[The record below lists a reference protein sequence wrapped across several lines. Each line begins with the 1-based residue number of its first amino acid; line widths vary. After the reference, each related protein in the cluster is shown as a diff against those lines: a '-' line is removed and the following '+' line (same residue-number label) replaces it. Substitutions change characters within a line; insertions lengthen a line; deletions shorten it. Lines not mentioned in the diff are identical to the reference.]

1 MFNLPGTTTD
11 NEVHIKMIKKV
22 ISAFMLIMLTLTF
35 TISSPQEVKAETEIK
50 PLIQTSNISPLITG
64 PVLMQLL
71 ISTVVSVLLSIGISI
86 TRFGVEQ
93 LLKQWNIDGQEY
105 AEELNGQFNS
115 ITDKL
120 VVGPKTLALVY
131 RIRKQLLSQG
141 LTNNGSIDITST
153 ASNPGYTGFKETTV
167 AINTNFKVN
176 MEFTG
181 DVFKTEIIRRA
192 PLGSVPGFA
201 FNMAVRYYL
210 IDLGTDTGVKYYY
223 TPIVHITNTDNY
235 QLNALKLVFSN
246 LDEVNTFIKTIKN
259 EPYKVGS
266 YLQNFDSTGISTS
279 GALDINTGK
288 YTLVK
293 NASHRYAIIL
303 YKIESKGVWYNSS
316 DIVDTAVFTTGV
328 STTKNP
334 NTESNIPIVSES
346 TETVTAG
353 KIDTTDW
360 QKLNPHYTYELQLEN
375 TTDSSIINS
384 NQALIDAITQNTVAI
399 KNQQVIDKETG
410 LTVTDINTNVIGI
423 SGILNG
429 ISNVITSIK
438 EWFISLVQPITNIF
452 TKTYTIEEINA
463 LAWVNVINELVLA
476 IQNGVTQILP
486 YYQNNIGSILNAI
499 SHPQTNLL
507 TQSVNTILT
516 NTNLYWAVYGIAAI
530 IFIKGVLR

>member
-35 TISSPQEVKAETEIK
+35 TISTPQEVKAEQEVKALINNSTNIK
-50 PLIQTSNISPLITG
+50 LIEG
-64 PVLMQLL
+64 PVLMSLL
-71 ISTVVSVLLSIGISI
+71 VSTIVSVLLSIGISI
-86 TRFGVEQ
+86 TRYGVEQ
-93 LLKQWNIDGQEY
+93 IIKDWNINADEY
-105 AEELNGQFNS
+105 GEELNNQFN
-115 ITDKL
+115 TVGNKL
-120 VVGPKTLALVY
+120 IVGAKTLALAY
-131 RIRKQLLSQG
+131 RVRKELLSKG
-141 LTNNGSIDITST
+141 LTNNSSIDITSST
-153 ASNPGYTGFKETTV
+153 IDQGYKGFNQTTV
-167 AINTNFKVN
+167 SINTNFKVD
-176 MEFTG
+176 MTFDGTL
-181 DVFKTEIIRRA
+181 FKTEIIRLA
-192 PLGSVPGFA
+192 PLGTVPNFP
-201 FNMAVRYYL
+201 FNLAIRYYL
-210 IDLGTDTGVKYYY
+210 IDLGTETGIKEYY
-223 TPIVHITNTDNY
+223 TPIVSISNTDLY
-235 QLNALKLVFSN
+235 KLNSLQCVFPS
-246 LDEVNTFIKTIKN
+246 LAAASSFLQTFKN

-266 YLQNFDSTGISTS
+266 LIQNFNLTGVNTS
-279 GALDINTGK
+279 GSLDINTGK
-288 YTLVK
+288 YTLIK
-293 NASHRYAIIL
+293 NTNQRYAVIV
-303 YKIESKGVWYNSS
+303 YKIENKGIWYNSPN
-316 DIVDTAVFTTGV
+316 DIDS
-328 STTKNP
+328 STTISTNIIVNKNP
-334 NTESNIPIVSES
+334 NTESNIPIVSGS
-346 TETVTAG
+346 SETVTAG
-353 KIDTTDW
+353 KIDLTDW
-360 QKLNPHYTYELQLEN
+360 QNINPNYTLELELEN
-375 TTDSSIINS
+375 NNQEIINS

-399 KNQQVIDKETG
+399 KNQQVIDKDTG

-486 YYQNNIGSILNAI
+486 YYQNNIGSILNTI